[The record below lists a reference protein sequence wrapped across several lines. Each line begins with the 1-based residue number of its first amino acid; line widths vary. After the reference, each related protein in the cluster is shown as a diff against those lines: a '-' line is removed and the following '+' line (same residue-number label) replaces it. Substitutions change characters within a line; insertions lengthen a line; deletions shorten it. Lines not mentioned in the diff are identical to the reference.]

1 MATTPTNPGQPG
13 PMQPSDYTPAASS
26 QVVSWQLR
34 RLPPPSSLYV
44 TVDDVLRVAAATS
57 QANEVVTVSYRLIRA
72 ADGKL
77 VYGQLTIA
85 PANTRVLKVVDNPLA
100 EGFLLS
106 VSCKAAVAT
115 TRGQTFVRL
124 FLNPKILGPG
134 QPGFMFMADYVTT
147 AMAPGFP
154 NGRTIAP
161 SEGPGWMRAISVGL
175 PGAGNDWILNVPT
188 NTRWRLQGVRAALQ
202 ADATVGNRNV
212 TLVANSSGFLAW
224 QALAPAA
231 QVAGQGITY
240 SWAPGLFTGVSTTYG
255 IAATAI
261 PYGHILTSA
270 NTDSVQTVTL
280 GMDVGDQWQGII
292 VSVEE
297 LLDNV

>member
-1 MATTPTNPGQPG
+1 
-13 PMQPSDYTPAASS
+13 MQPSDYTPAVAS
-26 QVVSWQLR
+26 QVVSWQLKR
-34 RLPPPSSLYV
+34 ITPPSALYV

-57 QANEVVTVSYRLIRA
+57 QTNEVVTVSYRLIRA

-85 PANTRVLKVVDNPLA
+85 PAATRALKVVDQPLA

-106 VSCKAAVAT
+106 VSCKAAVAN

-124 FLNPKILGPG
+124 FLNPKSLGSG
-134 QPGFMFMADYVTT
+134 EPGFMFMADYVTT

-154 NGRTIAP
+154 NGRVIAP
-161 SEGPGWMRAISVGL
+161 SEGPGWMRALQVSN
-175 PGAGNDWILNVPT
+175 PAAGSDWILNVPT
-188 NTRWRLQGVRAALQ
+188 NTRWRLQAVRAALVTDGV
-202 ADATVGNRNV
+202 AGNRQI
-212 TLVANSSGFLAW
+212 TLAANSTGFIAWQVEAFGTQPASTSYEYAFAPNIVDRRDSAVFLA
-224 QALAPAA
+224 ASP
-231 QVAGQGITY
+231 
-240 SWAPGLFTGVSTTYG
+240 
-255 IAATAI
+255 I

-270 NTDSVQTVTL
+270 NTDSVQTVTF
-280 GMDVGDQWQGII
+280 GIDPGDQWQAII